1 MTLSPSTWLHTAT
14 IYKLSVQLSKTTA
27 AEGSMPWASPLDI
40 HELKVLA
47 FQISGTY
54 ISTSHTN
61 ELIRFCPNIMG
72 KHPKS
77 CENDGKT
84 PQIPWKSWGNAPKLR
99 DSSSVFICPMK
110 RNGYYSGSWSMVSK
124 PPSRIQAGI
133 LVRST
138 RSSGSKCGWTEYDMV
153 IPLWFGIHCSRY
165 IYIIY
170 IRIPMNGFHYG

>member
-84 PQIPWKSWGNAPKLR
+84 PQIPWKSWENAPNSVIRHHSSYVLWKEMAITVAPEAWSRSHHQGSRQESLFVLRCSGHPIMIR
-99 DSSSVFICPMK
+99 DS
-110 RNGYYSGSWSMVSK
+110 
-124 PPSRIQAGI
+124 
-133 LVRST
+133 L
-138 RSSGSKCGWTEYDMV
+138 
-153 IPLWFGIHCSRY
+153 
-165 IYIIY
+165 
-170 IRIPMNGFHYG
+170 